1 MRIYKLLLL
10 AFCFSSCTKEYYTQ
24 NNEDQHEYVI
34 TQYGAVGDGKSDCSV
49 IINKLIE
56 DLPASGGVIVI
67 PEGDFVLDNPIL
79 IKKNFVTIKGL
90 NPGMRSNID
99 VANVEELFGPGGG
112 SKLILRKAKY
122 GIQIPKIPDV
132 GGNKNRISGV
142 EIKNLM
148 ISGGTINNGTGI
160 FVEYDNDRCLI
171 SNIIGIN
178 LNYGIVAHSADAMII
193 QDSWICEVQNSIEMI
208 DGIQN
213 MISNCQLGAQP
224 SGVTCKLVN
233 QENFL
238 FTNNHIYPDGSKN
251 LVLTNSERVNISNN
265 NFKSY
270 YVGILDVEGNNNLVN
285 GNIFWLVGA
294 LDNQLLGHDGDYG
307 IIRIAG
313 NSNMLTSNTITC
325 EWNNAVKNPVTVC
338 SVQGTGNLFS
348 NLLIENQNSTKV
360 FLVNESAK
368 IYNCVSDDKIWI
380 QR

>member
-325 EWNNAVKNPVTVC
+325 EWNNVVENPVTVY

-368 IYNCVSDDKIWI
+368 IYNCMSDDKIWI